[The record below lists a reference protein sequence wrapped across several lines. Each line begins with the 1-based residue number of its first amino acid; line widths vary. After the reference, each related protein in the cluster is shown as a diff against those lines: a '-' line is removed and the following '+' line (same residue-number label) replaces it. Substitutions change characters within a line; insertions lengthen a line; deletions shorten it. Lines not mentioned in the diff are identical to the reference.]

1 MSFVTKNQLQGL
13 ITKWPFSISVGR
25 NKRKTRRKTFKGG
38 GKNQAIVCWKEEG
51 EATLMLQKEI
61 A

>member
-1 MSFVTKNQLQGL
+1 LQGL